1 MSITEAKH
9 QKAQLIE
16 EISNVTMY
24 QRAVQETGVNRD
36 LMPVSNL
43 CKSSLA
49 KAKQKLAE
57 IKLKIQEWEELRK
70 LGMNADF

>member
-1 MSITEAKH
+1 
-9 QKAQLIE
+9 
-16 EISNVTMY
+16 MY

-49 KAKQKLAE
+49 KAK
-57 IKLKIQEWEELRK
+57 
-70 LGMNADF
+70 